1 MKIVLQ
7 RGLLV
12 VMALSCLTAA
22 ASGQDAPL
30 KDAFQVLRQPPPGP
44 SITPFLKYQLD
55 LAWRQDEDRLRTWEA
70 IRTESD
76 LLRLQAEMRGKLL
89 QMIGGL
95 PAEKTELHAKIT
107 GTIRMNGYSIEKVIF
122 ESLPGV
128 YVTAL
133 VYAPEDRAEK
143 HPAVLVPAGH
153 ATNGKIHYQGLSQ
166 RLVQRGY
173 VVIAWDP
180 VGQGERS

>member
-1 MKIVLQ
+1 
-7 RGLLV
+7 
-12 VMALSCLTAA
+12 
-22 ASGQDAPL
+22 
-30 KDAFQVLRQPPPGP
+30 
-44 SITPFLKYQLD
+44 
-55 LAWRQDEDRLRTWEA
+55 LRTWEA

-76 LLRLQAEMRGKLL
+76 LLRLQAEMREKLL

-95 PAEKTELHAKIT
+95 PAKKTELHAKIT
-107 GTIRMNGYSIEKVIF
+107 GTIRMNGYSVEKVIF

-133 VYAPEDRAEK
+133 VYAPEDRVEK

-153 ATNGKIHYQGLSQ
+153 AANGKIHYQGLSQ

-173 VVIAWDP
+173 VVNFGIRRLGRAATTWCAVNMRYSETWRIWRERIWR
-180 VGQGERS
+180 VGKFGTVCAPWIIS